1 MLEGAYGK
9 GKEGRGKYCDIVDAF
24 SGDAGWSLEW
34 WVLEILLEC
43 LVSARANAFDTGM
56 DGDGAGAS
64 GSAELWML

>member
-24 SGDAGWSLEW
+24 SGDAGWW
-34 WVLEILLEC
+34 ALEILLEC
-43 LVSARANAFDTGM
+43 LVSTWANAFGTGM
-56 DGDGAGAS
+56 DGDGAGAT